1 MVASPTLMLAGE
13 GYGHPSSSGNKSCGF
28 FVKIAMKVTD
38 SHSATAPGSGARVGY
53 VRVSTVAQTLEQQKA
68 ALETAGVKK
77 TFSDTMSGAC
87 DDRPGLT
94 ALLDYVREGDTVVVW
109 KLDRLGRNT
118 LHILE
123 TVKALTD
130 RGVTLISTTDGIDS
144 STAAGRMMIGVLGS
158 LAEYERELIKE
169 RTALKRA
176 MSLANGTK
184 FGRRKKVA
192 HPSHIA
198 TAKRMKDDGHT
209 ARDIAKYLGVSRATL
224 YRYLADEAA

>member
-1 MVASPTLMLAGE
+1 MQFWLLL
-13 GYGHPSSSGNKSCGF
+13 C
-28 FVKIAMKVTD
+28 IMKVD
-38 SHSATAPGSGARVGY
+38 LDITAPPGGGARVGY
-53 VRVSTVAQTLEQQKA
+53 VRVSTVAQTLDQQNA
-68 ALETAGVKK
+68 ALAAAGVTK

-87 DDRPGLT
+87 DDRPGLA
-94 ALLDYVREGDTVVVW
+94 ALLDYVRKGDTVVVW

-123 TVKALTD
+123 TVKALTE

-144 STAAGRMMIGVLGS
+144 STAAGRLMIGVLGS
-158 LAEYERELIKE
+158 LAEYERELVKE

-176 MSLANGTK
+176 ISLANGTK

-198 TAKRMKDDGHT
+198 TARRMKTDGHV
-209 ARDIAKYLGVSRATL
+209 ANDIAKYLGVSRATL

>member
-1 MVASPTLMLAGE
+1 MQSWLLL
-13 GYGHPSSSGNKSCGF
+13 C
-28 FVKIAMKVTD
+28 IMKADLDVP
-38 SHSATAPGSGARVGY
+38 APPGGGAHVGY
-53 VRVSTVAQTLEQQKA
+53 VRVSTVAQTLDQQNA
-68 ALETAGVKK
+68 ALEAAGVTK
-77 TFSDTMSGAC
+77 TFSDTMSGVC
-87 DDRPGLT
+87 DDRPGLA
-94 ALLDYVREGDTVVVW
+94 ALLDYVREGDSVVVW

-123 TVKALTD
+123 TAKALTD

-158 LAEYERELIKE
+158 LAEYERELVKE

-198 TAKRMKDDGHT
+198 TARRMKIDGHV
-209 ARDIAKYLGVSRATL
+209 AKDIAKYLGVSRATL

>member
-1 MVASPTLMLAGE
+1 MQSWLLLCV
-13 GYGHPSSSGNKSCGF
+13 
-28 FVKIAMKVTD
+28 MKADLDV
-38 SHSATAPGSGARVGY
+38 TAPPGGGAYVGY
-53 VRVSTVAQTLEQQKA
+53 VRVSTVAQTLDQQNA
-68 ALETAGVKK
+68 ALEAAGVTK
-77 TFSDTMSGAC
+77 TFSDTMSGAK
-87 DDRPGLT
+87 DDRPGLA
-94 ALLDYVREGDTVVVW
+94 ALLDYVREGDSVVVW

-123 TVKALTD
+123 TAKALTD

-158 LAEYERELIKE
+158 LAEYERELVKE

-198 TAKRMKDDGHT
+198 TARRMKIDGHV
-209 ARDIAKYLGVSRATL
+209 AKDIAKYLGVSRATL